1 MNRINEEE
9 DRHAIAKVFVTVD
22 QFSSGQLAPE
32 CTRNNIYS
40 SKQYSNKNDR
50 SQYQTITRPT
60 SLPPARQ
67 TSSLNENSDE
77 DVKQRRRYASDSNTI
92 DDDTNELTLLVTSF
106 LQYLRN
112 QLKSSTDGEA
122 NVYYQYR
129 QQKSSKIATLSSI
142 KTSQA
147 IIMSSQLSNEH
158 VLDTNDHIEI
168 LTLINLLVLRVE
180 CLSKEKKSK
189 KRKKRKDDNH
199 HHHPPHHPT
208 VAEVDQNLIEYLYY
222 LFKKFINDETNPSK
236 DLTPPIIDKSNF
248 VSVCQTLVRNGCFD
262 VPSTTLSTSLTQSY
276 SESASISDQTLTS
289 MSEYHHDANEFYEED
304 SLTDDQFPSIAS
316 PTKETFFIGDIGP
329 AQTDEILAT
338 YEARSLLPLL
348 AVDEPLLTTN
358 DIYKSCE
365 SGSTHSI
372 YLSPNSSSIDLPN
385 MVQEFDELNQHSNVS
400 LNEDGSS
407 SNVTVESK
415 TMISNDDIQSSSNT
429 SDTIYTRLTN
439 DDTSSVETSEQMVTN
454 TTDKMSRRE
463 KKMQERWSTSTK
475 TDKNN
480 DEQLP
485 PKNLLGVHFP
495 PIAVLRKKFSS
506 STITKQEKNKMEI
519 DPNSTTKEINTLA
532 MTATTKQTN
541 IDQVV
546 EPLSKDLSSLISKN
560 ADKNN
565 DDGQLPEFICLS
577 EEEIVM
583 GKKQGSLLSYVDYQT
598 AATIENIHNHLA
610 DDQHT
615 NSNQYNSTII
625 INPVESTAFS
635 SSPSISILPSSL
647 TLTANESKTNEY
659 LLKEKEE
666 EEEEEKEE
674 QQHGGDDYN
683 VEEEKKNN
691 SSFVHD
697 YHASGI
703 ISRNDELRQMVLLQ
717 QENEEKE
724 EKEEE
729 EKEERERPSSPLPT
743 LEQFNKQRIEDE
755 SPIQSLSNNLN
766 KMATANIGQHEEQ
779 YKKVEI
785 EEIPDDE
792 EAILKE
798 NIDSIEPTDFILT
811 DDEPKQRRQPSP
823 QSTITTILST
833 DEPIQLDNVLSCYKK
848 AISKIVDTPDDSLD
862 LSNKLSSSTAAAA
875 ATAQL
880 SADDPIALRAIK
892 RFEER
897 MNAAVPKPKKEDTS
911 LAAKGKSSWSGSLS
925 STRKS
930 LENLFKNAEQQ
941 LHPDSIQVDTEST
954 QVPSSVPSDSYIRP
968 RKVFDDSNFNYGTT
982 LDLLDTTRSTIHK
995 TTNDDKTTNQDDQK
1009 VEEEEEQQQQSSSA
1023 IVANDDKRVADN
1035 NDIVNFKDQRES
1047 GDEQQQQSVDD
1058 TIMTSEGD
1066 LGRTN
1071 ESLTSI
1077 IAPTSTDS
1085 SILIAPST
1093 TVVAQTLPTEENV
1106 IRPYG
1111 FQLETRRRL
1120 NTIERIR
1127 ERRQSREHV
1136 DQEQQQ
1142 QQQQQKLENEYTIKP
1157 EEVVDPIVR
1166 RALERFDERSRKLT
1180 QTKSMNYDDIQ
1191 DPITRRALMRL
1202 ESNLKRTIPPTTN
1215 DPNENCYTENYTLG
1229 SLQPA
1234 PTDRLSRYASSSQS
1248 PISNNR
1254 TKYISVHQRYCTPS
1268 SNEMSDLSATNNLIS
1283 SNEFDI
1289 PTMRVPAQPVYVTSN
1304 NQQQPTGFR
1313 QRSRSEDMLSS
1324 RDLQI
1329 CQTTNLDD
1337 IDTSSQLQR
1346 NHSSKEIALN
1356 ENKLRLPNTLIKA
1369 LEPNFTR
1376 TNESSVS
1383 YATPTQTYAAYS
1395 CEYTRPRRNPLVTV
1409 PSEPAKALKNEPNQI
1424 ASLQQEQC
1432 EIQRPVA
1439 YRPSIE
1445 TQSSSAFAPVHS
1457 SIPSTTNSYYGQQPL
1472 PTPSYNSTY
1481 TPSNLN
1487 QTTYSDDPI
1496 VRRALERF
1504 NSQIQNSLKSTAQYQ
1519 PTNSYLTRSGTFQD
1533 NYFNSNQ
1540 PALMTTSTSSN
1551 GSAGGG
1557 YQSIIGRR
1565 RLTRYDEPNQLLDN
1579 PSVGDAYSSP
1589 IFANPQNT
1597 YLTNNHY
1604 MNMGD
1609 QPPVVPPRL
1618 RRPAYQN
1625 EDINDNYRRHSI
1637 DEYLAENVNNNNN
1650 NNNNSSQTLPRD
1662 PFIHYAYPATITNA
1676 TSFRPINTDYN
1687 QQCDP
1692 SNQLLQEQN
1701 DLRHRTQST
1710 SSTNSS
1716 ESFKQQQQQRVARPN
1731 NIRTQINNQ
1740 SRLPPSSAS
1749 TRTNIQQN
1757 DRRTNERIP
1766 SNKFSPVNPQ
1776 SPQGLTSPSN
1786 GNVPNDSVFHRLAY
1800 TGTKAS
1806 LSKTSSNSC
1815 SNLINKNLPQTPTT
1829 QLKTCEID
1837 FDDSMSSSTAT
1848 DNNENN
1854 HEQISGLENKYPRS
1868 KSVDGRARL
1877 KIIQA
1882 RANNLHHTSIDNDEN
1897 SNSMHDESGKQIPS
1911 SRFSQVNGRRDV
1923 PSASRVPVTPPT
1935 IHRTT
1940 SGKRPPS
1947 RNNLPYQK
1955 ATNGFRTQGSNG
1967 NLMDSYNQQ
1976 QDIENDANMS
1986 YSTDNYQIKP
1996 VTDNR
2001 MRTTIPVQHYG
2012 TNNIQTSS
2020 STSAV
2025 NNHTSRS
2032 KPPVS
2037 IPISF
2042 DRRDSNSSSTDLNRS
2057 ARRLDDSRF
2066 VSPTGQRR
2074 NIPVSV
2080 FAPAKIDNKRPAPAP
2095 PTPSSESHNQI
2106 PYSPRSLATD
2116 NGSST
2121 KLNENFMNKKSPSSD
2136 SGARTPTGMTT
2147 NEFSLVTDKLDTSKK
2162 MNVFER
2168 LFRGNKK
2175 KN

>member
-1 MNRINEEE
+1 MT
-9 DRHAIAKVFVTVD
+9 FSLVD
-22 QFSSGQLAPE
+22 QFSSGQLPPE

-67 TSSLNENSDE
+67 TSPLNENSDE
-77 DVKQRRRYASDSNTI
+77 DVKQRRRYASDSNTT

-106 LQYLRN
+106 LQHLRN
-112 QLKSSTDGEA
+112 QLKSSADGET
-122 NVYYQYR
+122 NVYHQYR

-147 IIMSSQLSNEH
+147 IIMNSQLSNEH

-168 LTLINLLVLRVE
+168 LTLINLLVLRVD
-180 CLSKEKKSK
+180 CLSKEKNSK
-189 KRKKRKDDNH
+189 KRKKRKDNH
-199 HHHPPHHPT
+199 HHHRPT
-208 VAEVDQNLIEYLYY
+208 VAEVDKNLIEYLYY
-222 LFKKFINDETNPSK
+222 LFKKFINDEANPSK
-236 DLTPPIIDKSNF
+236 DLTPPIIDKNNF

-262 VPSTTLSTSLTQSY
+262 VPSTTSPTSLTQSY

-289 MSEYHHDANEFYEED
+289 MSEYHHDTNEFYEEN
-304 SLTDDQFPSIAS
+304 SLTDDQISPMAS
-316 PTKETFFIGDIGP
+316 STKETFFIGDIEP
-329 AQTDEILAT
+329 VQTDEIIAT
-338 YEARSLLPLL
+338 YEVRSSLPSL
-348 AVDEPLLTTN
+348 AVDEPLLATN

-365 SGSTHSI
+365 SGSTQSI
-372 YLSPNSSSIDLPN
+372 YLSPNSSSIDLSN
-385 MVQEFDELNQHSNVS
+385 MVQEIDEINQHSNIS

-407 SNVTVESK
+407 SNVTVELK
-415 TMISNDDIQSSSNT
+415 TMISNDDIQSPSNT

-439 DDTSSVETSEQMVTN
+439 NDTSSVETSEQMVTN
-454 TTDKMSRRE
+454 TVDKMSGRE

-480 DEQLP
+480 DEQMP
-485 PKNLLGVHFP
+485 AKNLLGVHFP

-506 STITKQEKNKMEI
+506 STATKQEKNKMRI
-519 DPNSTTKEINTLA
+519 DPNSTAQEINTLA

-541 IDQVV
+541 TDQIV

-560 ADKNN
+560 VDKNN

-577 EEEIVM
+577 EEEILM
-583 GKKQGSLLSYVDYQT
+583 GKKQGSLLSYIDCQT
-598 AATIENIHNHLA
+598 AAAIENIHNHLA
-610 DDQHT
+610 DNQQT
-615 NSNQYNSTII
+615 NNNNQYNSTRI
-625 INPVESTAFS
+625 INPVESTSFS
-635 SSPSISILPSSL
+635 SSPSISMLPSSL
-647 TLTANESKTNEY
+647 TLTTNESKTNEY
-659 LLKEKEE
+659 LLKEKEGQE
-666 EEEEEKEE
+666 QEEEKVE
-674 QQHGGDDYN
+674 QQYGGDDYN

-703 ISRNDELRQMVLLQ
+703 IFRNDELRQIVLLQ
-717 QENEEKE
+717 QEKEEKE
-724 EKEEE
+724 EEE

-766 KMATANIGQHEEQ
+766 KMATANIDQNEEQ
-779 YKKVEI
+779 YKKIEI

-792 EAILKE
+792 EVILKE

-823 QSTITTILST
+823 QSTMTTILPT
-833 DEPIQLDNVLSCYKK
+833 DEPIQLDNVLSCYKN
-848 AISKIVDTPDDSLD
+848 AISKIVDTPEDSLN
-862 LSNKLSSSTAAAA
+862 LSNRLSAAA
-875 ATAQL
+875 ATAATQL
-880 SADDPIALRAIK
+880 STDDPIALRAIK

-897 MNAAVPKPKKEDTS
+897 MNAAVPKTKQEDTN
-911 LAAKGKSSWSGSLS
+911 LKLAKGKSSWSGSLS
-925 STRKS
+925 SSRKS
-930 LENLFKNAEQQ
+930 LENLFKNIEQQ
-941 LHPDSIQVDTEST
+941 LHPDSIQIDTEST
-954 QVPSSVPSDSYIRP
+954 QSVSSVPSDSYIRP
-968 RKVFDDSNFNYGTT
+968 RKIFDDSNFNYGTT
-982 LDLLDTTRSTIHK
+982 LDLLATTRSTIHK
-995 TTNDDKTTNQDDQK
+995 TTNDDKTTNQNHEK
-1009 VEEEEEQQQQSSSA
+1009 LEEEEEEQQQQQQQQSSST
-1023 IVANDDKRVADN
+1023 IVENDDKRVADN
-1035 NDIVNFKDQRES
+1035 NDIANFKDQRES
-1047 GDEQQQQSVDD
+1047 DEQQQSVDD
-1058 TIMTSEGD
+1058 TIMTSESD
-1066 LGRTN
+1066 LGNAN
-1071 ESLTSI
+1071 ESLSSI

-1085 SILIAPST
+1085 SVLIAPSNA
-1093 TVVAQTLPTEENV
+1093 VVAQTLPTEESV

-1111 FQLETRRRL
+1111 FQLESRRRL

-1127 ERRQSREHV
+1127 ERRQSRENV

-1142 QQQQQKLENEYTIKP
+1142 QQQQKKLEIEYTIKP
-1157 EEVVDPIVR
+1157 EEVEDPIVR

-1215 DPNENCYTENYTLG
+1215 DPNENCYRENYTLG

-1234 PTDRLSRYASSSQS
+1234 PTDRLSRYASASQS
-1248 PISNNR
+1248 PTPNNR

-1268 SNEMSDLSATNNLIS
+1268 SNEMSDLSATNNPIS

-1304 NQQQPTGFR
+1304 NHQQPTGFR
-1313 QRSRSEDMLSS
+1313 QRSHSEDMLSS

-1329 CQTTNLDD
+1329 CRTTNLDD

-1346 NHSSKEIALN
+1346 NRSSNEIVLN
-1356 ENKLRLPNTLIKA
+1356 ENELRLPNTLIKA

-1383 YATPTQTYAAYS
+1383 YVTPTQTYAAYS
-1395 CEYTRPRRNPLVTV
+1395 CEYTRPRRNPLGSS
-1409 PSEPAKALKNEPNQI
+1409 PSEPVKALKDEPNQI
-1424 ASLQQEQC
+1424 TSPQQEQC

-1445 TQSSSAFAPVHS
+1445 TQSSSAFAPVNS

-1481 TPSNLN
+1481 TSNNLN

-1504 NSQIQNSLKSTAQYQ
+1504 NSQIQNSLKSTPQYQ
-1519 PTNSYLTRSGTFQD
+1519 PANSYLTRSGTFHD

-1540 PALMTTSTSSN
+1540 PTLMTTSTSSN

-1565 RLTRYDEPNQLLDN
+1565 RLTRYDEPNQLLDST
-1579 PSVGDAYSSP
+1579 SVGDAYSSS
-1589 IFANPQNT
+1589 IFANAQNT
-1597 YLTNNHY
+1597 YSTNNHY
-1604 MNMGD
+1604 MNMTD

-1618 RRPAYQN
+1618 RRPTYQT
-1625 EDINDNYRRHSI
+1625 EDMNDNYRRHSI
-1637 DEYLAENVNNNNN
+1637 DEYLSENVNNNNN
-1650 NNNNSSQTLPRD
+1650 SSSQTLPRD

-1687 QQCDP
+1687 QQCDL

-1731 NIRTQINNQ
+1731 NMRTQTNNQ
-1740 SRLPPSSAS
+1740 SRLPPSSVS
-1749 TRTNIQQN
+1749 VRTNTQQN
-1757 DRRTNERIP
+1757 DRRANERIP
-1766 SNKFSPVNPQ
+1766 SSKFSPVNPQ
-1776 SPQGLTSPSN
+1776 SPQGLTSPNN

-1815 SNLINKNLPQTPTT
+1815 SNLLNKNSPQTPTT

-1837 FDDSMSSSTAT
+1837 FDDSMSSSTPT

-1882 RANNLHHTSIDNDEN
+1882 RANNIHHTSIDNYEN
-1897 SNSMHDESGKQIPS
+1897 SNSMHDEQEKQIPS
-1911 SRFSQVNGRRDV
+1911 SRFTPVNGRRDV
-1923 PSASRVPVTPPT
+1923 PSVPRAPLTPPT

-1955 ATNGFRTQGSNG
+1955 ATNGFRTQGPNG
-1967 NLMDSYNQQ
+1967 DSMDSYNQQ
-1976 QDIENDANMS
+1976 QDIESDENMS
-1986 YSTDNYQIKP
+1986 YSVDNYQIKP
-1996 VTDNR
+1996 IVDNR
-2001 MRTTIPVQHYG
+2001 IRTTIPVQHYA
-2012 TNNIQTSS
+2012 TNNIQASS

-2025 NNHTSRS
+2025 NNHAARS

-2042 DRRDSNSSSTDLNRS
+2042 ERRDSNSSSTDLNRS

-2074 NIPVSV
+2074 SIPVSV
-2080 FAPAKIDNKRPAPAP
+2080 FSPAKIDNKRPAPAP

-2106 PYSPRSLATD
+2106 PYSPRPLATD

-2121 KLNENFMNKKSPSSD
+2121 KLNENLMIKKSSSSD

-2147 NEFSLVTDKLDTSKK
+2147 NEFSLVTDKHDTSKK

-2175 KN
+2175 KT